1 MAPERPNTAAGTRE
15 TYLVSKMGA
24 IPESTRAS
32 APNYGFGTGDR
43 SGSMVLQSSTAKRAV
58 GLSPGPIYLP
68 SPRGVIGSGPKA
80 PFSKSDAREASI
92 RRAGALPGPGEYEK
106 PSLIG
111 GEHSSSH
118 WRTEPRDGWGTSGRE
133 TAPIGSSPR
142 AACGEFYELS
152 SSMEQQILST
162 KSSKPNY
169 AFSRSPRFADQQ
181 AARQKAAAPGPGAY
195 RALSSGGMQVDSTLP
210 SRPMYGFSRANRFR
224 RSALD
229 PKPELN
235 SGKLPPTAVGKQ
247 VLSDLRT
254 APQCGFGK
262 SSRFR
267 PASAVSTPGPGSYN
281 T

>member
-1 MAPERPNTAAGTRE
+1 M
-15 TYLVSKMGA
+15 
-24 IPESTRAS
+24 AS
-32 APNYGFGTGDR
+32 APAIAAGR
-43 SGSMVLQSSTAKRAV
+43 WSC
-58 GLSPGPIYLP
+58 SPRLP
-68 SPRGVIGSGPKA
+68 SEPSVYRLVRSTSKPTRRYRQRSQGPVQQIRCAQGVNPPGGCPPRP
-80 PFSKSDAREASI
+80 RQ
-92 RRAGALPGPGEYEK
+92 YEK

-111 GEHSSSH
+111 GELVHPTGERNLVTDGHS
-118 WRTEPRDGWGTSGRE
+118 GGE

-152 SSMEQQILST
+152 LPWNSSPVD
-162 KSSKPNY
+162 KSSTELRVQPQSASPTAK
-169 AFSRSPRFADQQ
+169 ASKSCSPRA
-181 AARQKAAAPGPGAY
+181 GAY